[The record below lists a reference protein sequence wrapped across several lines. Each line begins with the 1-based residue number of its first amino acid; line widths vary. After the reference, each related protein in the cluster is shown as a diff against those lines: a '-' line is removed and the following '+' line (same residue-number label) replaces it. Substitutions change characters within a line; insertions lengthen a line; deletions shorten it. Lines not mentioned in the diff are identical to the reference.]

1 MEHISQSKTDSK
13 DFIYSLSDKIHSD
26 DTINDADEKY
36 DEESASV
43 VESNENK
50 KKERKII

>member
-13 DFIYSLSDKIHSD
+13 DFIYSLSDKIYSD
-26 DTINDADEKY
+26 DTINDAEEKY
-36 DEESASV
+36 DDESASV